1 MIVMGSLA
9 LLRPYWLLILP
20 VFWLFL
26 KSTRTLDDSLG
37 DWPRAIDP
45 PLLNALMVKRSAIPL
60 GTHQGDI
67 VWTVVLIVLAL
78 SGPAR
83 REATSSQFRN
93 LDAALIVMNASN
105 TTNLSKV
112 TTAAQIVLSGSG
124 ARQTGLVL
132 YAGDAY
138 LASPLT
144 YDLAS
149 IEALIF
155 AVDDQT
161 IPDGGARPERAL
173 ALARDLFRH
182 MKIYAGDVILIGDGT
197 GIDARTQEEARL
209 LATEG
214 HSLHTLFIPSNAPDD
229 ARAAASRA
237 AMMELAGDGHGLAGD
252 AVAAEKIAEAIAQRR
267 IEHVVKGSRQALEW
281 QDLGRFIILLSAIP
295 LFLFLR
301 KGAV

>member
-1 MIVMGSLA
+1 MGSLA

-26 KSTRTLDDSLG
+26 KSTRTLDNSLG

-45 PLLNALMVKRSAIPL
+45 PLLNALMVKRSATQQETP
-60 GTHQGDI
+60 QRDI
-67 VWTVVLIVLAL
+67 VWTVVLIVIAL

-93 LDAALIVMNASN
+93 LDAALIVMSASN

-161 IPDGGARPERAL
+161 IPDGGARPQRAL
-173 ALARDLFRH
+173 ALARDLFRN

-214 HSLHTLFIPSNAPDD
+214 HSLHTLFIPSNAPGD
-229 ARAAASRA
+229 ARAYASRA

-252 AVAAEKIAEAIAQRR
+252 AAAAEKIAEAIAQRR
-267 IEHVVKGSRQALEW
+267 IAHVVKGSRQALEW
-281 QDLGRFIILLSAIP
+281 QDLGRFFILLSAIP

-301 KGAV
+301 KGAA